1 MKRSGK
7 SRSAKPTVSRVRK
20 LPRIPPRRRDAHKGS
35 FGRVLVVG
43 GSRGMLGAPALTAN
57 SALRSGAG
65 LVTVACPASIQPIV
79 ASLCPCATSI
89 PLPENAAGQIDPTP
103 SLAVLREQ
111 GLLSDAG
118 RPSVVAAGPGLARG
132 DDAFDRAWLE
142 LLAAFGDANVPVVLD
157 ADGLRAMH
165 KSGAW
170 DGPGWDETR
179 HVRTVITPH
188 PGEMAYLH
196 GVSTTDVQS
205 RREAF
210 AAQTATM
217 LLGSDPAADAD
228 RAVVVL
234 KGAGTVVSDGQ
245 RLYVNATGNPGMATG
260 GSGDVL
266 TGVISAL
273 IGQGLSTF
281 DAAVLGV
288 YVHGLAG
295 DLAAKK
301 LGQTSLI
308 ASDLID
314 FLPAA
319 FVQHRRR

>member
-7 SRSAKPTVSRVRK
+7 SPAAKPTVSRVRK
-20 LPRIPPRRRDAHKGS
+20 LPRIPSRRRDAHKGS

-43 GSRGMLGAPALTAN
+43 GSRGMLGAPALSAN
-57 SALRSGAG
+57 AALRSGAG
-65 LVTVACPASIQPIV
+65 LVTVACPASVQPIV

-89 PLPENAAGQIDPTP
+89 PLPENVAGQIDPAP
-103 SLAVLREQ
+103 SLAVFREQ

-132 DDAFDRAWLE
+132 DHAFDQAWLE

-170 DGPGWDETR
+170 NGPGWDGTR

-196 GVSTTDVQS
+196 GVRTTDVQS

-217 LLGSDPAADAD
+217 LSGSDPADDD

-234 KGAGTVVSDGQ
+234 KGAGTVVSDGR
-245 RLYVNATGNPGMATG
+245 RLYANPSGNPGMATG

-288 YVHGLAG
+288 YDHGLAG

-301 LGQTSLI
+301 LGQPSHI
-308 ASDLID
+308 AADLVD

-319 FVQHRRR
+319 FEQHRRR